1 MSRLDDEKTE
11 DIFEVEETI
20 DFERL
25 KKENHKKYRKEYAL
39 LDALCTRPYWPFNT
53 INKDAL
59 KKLQS
64 SELYYDALKTGFF
77 IEAYTE
83 KIKYLGMD
91 KETVDSIK
99 RDIAKVCGGDVSKYD
114 DLLYWL
120 AKYYR
125 RTYPRPK
132 DILKILIYAIAASL
146 VFGVFLTIG
155 VLTHKA
161 VFFLICL
168 IVLCVSVV
176 GLIILFRKSK
186 IEKPL

>member
-1 MSRLDDEKTE
+1 MNNNEKTE
-11 DIFEVEETI
+11 DIFEIEETL
-20 DFERL
+20 DFEKL
-25 KKENHKKYRKEYAL
+25 KKENHKKYREVYAQ
-39 LDALCTRPYWPFNT
+39 LDALCTHNWWPLNT

-59 KKLQS
+59 KKLRS
-64 SELYYDALKTGFF
+64 SELYYDALQTGFF

-146 VFGVFLTIG
+146 IFGVFLTIG

-176 GLIILFRKSK
+176 GSIILFSK